1 MALIQP
7 SSFLR
12 KVSPRGAIADFR
24 TVYEQAGENR
34 WRFALAAAAVT
45 FSIFSVMWQE
55 GGRGLPRP
63 PVVTYIT
70 SWPADRT
77 DAEIIA
83 SNIANQRRKERLAAE
98 QAKREEDVRQMYKT
112 LGRVSGMD
120 VEAME
125 KKAMADRAA
134 EARAAK
140 ARTEAALRAVE
151 AAKAK
156 GAAAKPDAAQSATAQ
171 TTAAKSDQPQQT
183 QVAGQ

>member
-24 TVYEQAGENR
+24 TVYEQAGNNR

-45 FSIFSVMWQE
+45 FSIFSVIWQE

-98 QAKREEDVRQMYKT
+98 QAKRDEDVRQMYKT

-120 VEAME
+120 VEAIE
-125 KKAMADRAA
+125 KQAMAERAA
-134 EARAAK
+134 QAKAAK
-140 ARTEAALRAVE
+140 ARSEAAVRA
-151 AAKAK
+151 AQATRAKAETTK
-156 GAAAKPDAAQSATAQ
+156 PETAKPD
-171 TTAAKSDQPQQT
+171 TAAEPDQPQQAA
-183 QVAGQ
+183 VAGQ